1 MFLKLFLTQ
10 WSNFIAWN
18 GFGFGF
24 LRYWVISLLQL
35 FFAQYMTSQI
45 LKLSIVFLSNHFLYN
60 QKFPKK
66 KDTCSSKQKKRTSL
80 LLFYI
85 RICVSTKFQLELT
98 ILFFSKNFTQKRY
111 FLSKTEKSNLKMKFW
126 MIKLVYNHWK
136 NLRLTLVFMWS
147 SALRE
152 VFNFCFSRAFC

>member
-1 MFLKLFLTQ
+1 MIKFHCLKWLWFWLLEILGNIFIVIIFCPVCDATNFEIKDSLFIKPFFCITK
-10 WSNFIAWN
+10 NF
-18 GFGFGF
+18 
-24 LRYWVISLLQL
+24 Q
-35 FFAQYMTSQI
+35 
-45 LKLSIVFLSNHFLYN
+45 
-60 QKFPKK
+60 K

-98 ILFFSKNFTQKRY
+98 ILVFSKNFTQKRY
-111 FLSKTEKSNLKMKFW
+111 FLSKTEKSNFKMKFW

-152 VFNFCFSRAFC
+152 EFNFCFSRAFC

>member
-1 MFLKLFLTQ
+1 MIKFHCLKWLWL
-10 WSNFIAWN
+10 WLLEILGNIFIAIIFCPVYDVTN
-18 GFGFGF
+18 FE
-24 LRYWVISLLQL
+24 IKHSLFIKP
-35 FFAQYMTSQI
+35 FFCITKNFQ
-45 LKLSIVFLSNHFLYN
+45 
-60 QKFPKK
+60 KK
-66 KDTCSSKQKKRTSL
+66 KILVVANRKKRTSL

-98 ILFFSKNFTQKRY
+98 ILVFSKNFTQKRY